1 MIFNPVQSTGD
12 AYARQPSGPT
22 PEQRGPGFEAVFRQR
37 ERSYRASGFSPS
49 SEPSRAQHDVRA
61 RAASSDAQT
70 RQTERD
76 DAQQRSVQADDRRE
90 QQRIEDGQRQR
101 QEDEHR
107 DDIADDRHAVAQRD
121 DVNDTSAGPD
131 KASAQASATEGND
144 ISDNGDAKAIVA
156 DASAES
162 ADTATV
168 VTRVEVRPAT
178 QAANEAAIADAAIA
192 AEAPASGS
200 SSQQSNQS
208 NSNSQQ
214 ASQPVATVL
223 ENTQKSSADSQFK
236 LGTQHVAQ
244 ADVTAAAPAALPAG
258 GRIEVQSAQPV
269 AQAAPPAPLPQTDS
283 DGVLARVA
291 RGLHNAIQQ
300 NGGTVTMRLN
310 PPELGVLRIELEMN
324 NGTAS
329 VRFQTEHTNVR
340 ELLNQQLHTLR
351 QGLEGHG
358 VSVERLDVQI
368 SSNASR
374 ENSFNQQGDDGRSRG
389 QFTQQGNRQGGDS
402 QGEGSSRRQAARS
415 FLDEFNAVA

>member
-1 MIFNPVQSTGD
+1 VIFNPVQNAGD
-12 AYARQPSGPT
+12 LYARQPSGPPT
-22 PEQRGPGFEAVFRQR
+22 EQASADFEAVFRQR
-37 ERSYRASGFSPS
+37 ERSYRASGTAPTR
-49 SEPSRAQHDVRA
+49 ELHRAQHDARA

-76 DAQQRSVQADDRRE
+76 DAQQRSVKADDRRE
-90 QQRIEDGQRQR
+90 QQRIEDRQR
-101 QEDEHR
+101 QLHEDDQR
-107 DDIADDRHAVAQRD
+107 DDIVDDRHAVAQRD
-121 DVNDTSAGPD
+121 DVNDTPAGAD
-131 KASAQASATEGND
+131 EAGAQAA
-144 ISDNGDAKAIVA
+144 VA
-156 DASAES
+156 DGNEASGNGEATAMVADKSAES

-178 QAANEAAIADAAIA
+178 QAANEAAIADATVA
-192 AEAPASGS
+192 AEAQASGS

-208 NSNSQQ
+208 NGNSQQ
-214 ASQPVATVL
+214 ASQPVPTVL
-223 ENTQKSSADSQFK
+223 ENTQKSSTDSQFK
-236 LGTQHVAQ
+236 LGTQSVAQ
-244 ADVTAAAPAALPAG
+244 ADVSAATPAALPAG

-269 AQAAPPAPLPQTDS
+269 AQAAPPAPLPQADS

-291 RGLHNAIQQ
+291 RGLHNAVQQ

-329 VRFQTEHTNVR
+329 VRFQTGHSNVR

-368 SSNASR
+368 SSSAAR

-389 QFTQQGNRQGGDS
+389 QFTQQGNRQGGGS
-402 QGEGSSRRQAARS
+402 QDDGSSRRQAARS